1 MSSKLEKKQ
10 KVIIAGSGP
19 AGLTA
24 AIYAARANLAPVVI
38 EGMAAGG
45 QLMTTSEIENF
56 PGFPEGIDGG
66 ELMGNMRKQAE
77 RFGTKFVPGDITE
90 ADLTKRPFTIKADDQ
105 EFEANALIIA
115 TGAEARYLDIESVN
129 RLKGKGISAC
139 ATCDGFFYKDKI
151 VYVIGGGDSALEEAI
166 FLTHYAKAVY
176 IVHRRDEFRG
186 SKIMQEYAKKNEKVH
201 FVLSHVLEEVLSEA
215 GQFGG
220 EKVSGIKLKD
230 LKTDSFVEY
239 PADGIF
245 FAIGH
250 TPNTEIFKDAIKTD
264 EKQFIMKDPQ
274 STRTNIAGVFVAG
287 DVGDPK
293 YQQAI
298 TAAGTGAMAAI
309 DVETFLV
316 EVDEL

>member
-1 MSSKLEKKQ
+1 MSSELEKKQ

-38 EGMAAGG
+38 EGMSAGG

-66 ELMGNMRKQAE
+66 ELIGNMRKQAE
-77 RFGTKFVPGDITE
+77 QFGTKFVPGDITE
-90 ADLTKRPFTIKADDQ
+90 ADLTKRPFNIKVDDQ
-105 EFEANALIIA
+105 EFKTNSFIIA

-166 FLTHYAKAVY
+166 FLTHYAKEVH

-201 FVLSHVLEEVLSEA
+201 FVLSHVLEEVLSEE

-220 EKVSGIKLKD
+220 EKVSGIRLKN
-230 LKTDSFVEY
+230 LKNDEIVDY

-250 TPNTEIFKDAIKTD
+250 TPNTEIFNNHIKTD

-274 STRTNIAGVFVAG
+274 STKTNIEGVFVAG

-309 DVETFLV
+309 DVEAFLV
-316 EVDEL
+316 EMDEL